1 MRCSRCTSL
10 RQTPR
15 IGSTVAKKAKRDF
28 VEKYLVRPIGRGVT
42 VTLELTRTG
51 TKRAESLLLA
61 PLKTIFSGLD
71 RLSSYERDTRA
82 SQTDNRG

>member
-1 MRCSRCTSL
+1 MVVGAEAFSCTEISGLSRRGQCACCGQL
-10 RQTPR
+10 
-15 IGSTVAKKAKRDF
+15 GVGLEFTV
-28 VEKYLVRPIGRGVT
+28 
-42 VTLELTRTG
+42 ELTRTG

>member
-1 MRCSRCTSL
+1 
-10 RQTPR
+10 
-15 IGSTVAKKAKRDF
+15 
-28 VEKYLVRPIGRGVT
+28 VEKYLVRPIGRRVT

>member
-1 MRCSRCTSL
+1 L
-10 RQTPR
+10 QKKPR
-15 IGSTVAKKAKRDF
+15 GTLWKSACCGQ
-28 VEKYLVRPIGRGVT
+28 LGVGLEF
-42 VTLELTRTG
+42 TLELTRTG